1 MFQVTIEKYAG
12 ECNSAIADL
21 FASTGLGGQ
30 SQGEAGEESAQK
42 IGAGSEEEEEQ
53 CSCKSLQLATQ
64 W

>member
-1 MFQVTIEKYAG
+1 MQN
-12 ECNSAIADL
+12 NSAIADL

-42 IGAGSEEEEEQ
+42 IGTGSEEEKEQ